1 MALHALDEVLDVVDV
16 AEPLPPA
23 DPVEFAVEL
32 AETWHAI
39 HHDEGRLVG
48 AALVLA
54 WQLEKGWSSGQDR
67 KNVAED
73 VY

>member
-16 AEPLPPA
+16 AQPLPPA

-32 AETWHAI
+32 AETWHAV
-39 HHDEGRLVG
+39 HHDEGSLVG

-54 WQLEKGWSSGQDR
+54 WQLEKEPLELKKHR
-67 KNVAED
+67 KVNGII
-73 VY
+73 